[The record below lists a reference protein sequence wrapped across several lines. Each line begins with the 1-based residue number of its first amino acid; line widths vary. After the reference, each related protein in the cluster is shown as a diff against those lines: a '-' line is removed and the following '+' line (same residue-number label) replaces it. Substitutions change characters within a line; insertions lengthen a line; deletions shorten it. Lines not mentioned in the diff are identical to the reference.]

1 MGGRL
6 GGGLRGS
13 DKRRA
18 PFMISIRK
26 SPEEGG
32 RQFPI
37 LMCMTNISDHDI
49 RLDNAITKDILQVQD
64 STGKPSA
71 LMPDGLTLKQQFG
84 STGSTTHT
92 VNSRATLC
100 GVITLDTLFDFSAW
114 GHYSFRVDRYDAPDA
129 LPGQKLLDLQIVQS
143 NTV

>member
-37 LMCMTNISDHDI
+37 LMCMTNISYHDI

-64 STGKPSA
+64 STGKPPA
-71 LMPDGLTLKQQFG
+71 LMPDGLTLQQQFG
-84 STGSTTHT
+84 STGSTYSYRQFTGHP
-92 VNSRATLC
+92 VRC
-100 GVITLDTLFDFSAW
+100 YSA
-114 GHYSFRVDRYDAPDA
+114 GYALRLFRV
-129 LPGQKLLDLQIVQS
+129 GSLLVS
-143 NTV
+143 S